1 MRFALPTI
9 SYTNRNPSCKVYTVR
24 GKRIAAMKLETSQ
37 MYMRKLL
44 AVGIDQKEGQKYL
57 QPWPKPV
64 TGPSKPQS

>member
-1 MRFALPTI
+1 
-9 SYTNRNPSCKVYTVR
+9 
-24 GKRIAAMKLETSQ
+24 MKLETSQ